1 MDSDNSEDINSVDNN
16 KLSYDN
22 NKYMKFYTNTEDIE
36 LKEPINN
43 YIEDNKISDRYNDE
57 ILNNNN
63 NIDFFKRNYDEE
75 NKQMKNE
82 NDNTQNQNYK
92 KIISNLLYQLKT
104 MSDRQIYLL
113 DVISNLQKNSSE
125 HINNLNKRIDYLE
138 MKLSKENNNKFEDL
152 HEEDDNRKYITE
164 GGDSPNNILTKLL
177 NENNSEELINY
188 LNKLKLEQIKKI
200 DIKLIEDI
208 LIKLCILL
216 TEGFK
221 VNEIIIFVKGILIIN
236 KIKLKEITK
245 KNLKDVFNYVQNN
258 LTNLKDE
265 DSIDISLI
273 LSFLNI

>member
-1 MDSDNSEDINSVDNN
+1 MDSDNSDDINSVDNN
-16 KLSYDN
+16 KPSYDN

-43 YIEDNKISDRYNDE
+43 YIEDNKISDRYDDE

-63 NIDFFKRNYDEE
+63 NIDFFKSNYDDE

-82 NDNTQNQNYK
+82 NYNTENQNYK

-125 HINNLNKRIDYLE
+125 HINNLNKRIEDLE
-138 MKLSKENNNKFEDL
+138 LKLSKENDNKIEDL
-152 HEEDDNRKYITE
+152 QDEDNSRNYKTE
-164 GGDSPNNILTKLL
+164 GGDSPNHILSKLL

-208 LIKLCILL
+208 LLKLCIIL

-221 VNEIIIFVKGILIIN
+221 VHEIIIFVKGILIIN

-245 KNLKDVFNYVQNN
+245 KNLKDVFNFVQNN

-265 DSIDISLI
+265 DSIDISSI

>member
-1 MDSDNSEDINSVDNN
+1 MDPDNSDDINSVDSK

-43 YIEDNKISDRYNDE
+43 YLEDNKISEKNDDE
-57 ILNNNN
+57 IVNINNNKNFIKSN
-63 NIDFFKRNYDEE
+63 NDEE
-75 NKQMKNE
+75 NKEMKNE
-82 NDNTQNQNYK
+82 NYDTQNQSYK
-92 KIISNLLYQLKT
+92 KIISNLLFQLKT

-125 HINNLNKRIDYLE
+125 HINNLNKRIDDLE

-152 HEEDDNRKYITE
+152 HKEDDNRNYKTE
-164 GGDSPNNILTKLL
+164 GGDSPNNILAKLL
-177 NENNSEELINY
+177 NDNNSEELINY
-188 LNKLKLEQIKKI
+188 LNKLNLEQIKKI

-221 VNEIIIFVKGILIIN
+221 VHEIIIFVKGILIIN

>member
-1 MDSDNSEDINSVDNN
+1 MDSDNSDDINSVDNN

-43 YIEDNKISDRYNDE
+43 YLEDNKISEKNDDQ
-57 ILNNNN
+57 IVNINNNKNFIKSN
-63 NIDFFKRNYDEE
+63 NDEE
-75 NKQMKNE
+75 NKEMINE
-82 NDNTQNQNYK
+82 NYDTQNQSYK

-125 HINNLNKRIDYLE
+125 HINNLNKRIDDLE

-152 HEEDDNRKYITE
+152 HEEDDNRNYKTE
-164 GGDSPNNILTKLL
+164 GGGSPNNILTKLL

-221 VNEIIIFVKGILIIN
+221 VHEIIIFVKGILIIN

>member
-43 YIEDNKISDRYNDE
+43 YLEDNKISEKNDDK
-57 ILNNNN
+57 IVNINNNKNFIKSN
-63 NIDFFKRNYDEE
+63 NDEE
-75 NKQMKNE
+75 NKEMKNE

-125 HINNLNKRIDYLE
+125 HINNLNKRIEDLE
-138 MKLSKENNNKFEDL
+138 LKLSKENNNKFEDL
-152 HEEDDNRKYITE
+152 HEEDDNRNYKNE
-164 GGDSPNNILTKLL
+164 GGDSPNNILSKLL

-188 LNKLKLEQIKKI
+188 LNKLKLEQIKNI

-208 LIKLCILL
+208 LIKFCILL

-221 VNEIIIFVKGILIIN
+221 VHEIIIFVKGILIIN

-258 LTNLKDE
+258 LSDLKDE